1 MRTDQCKESASGTD
15 DQGSAFQTTT
25 DSEVIINL
33 IARHGR
39 IPLEEA
45 LKRTYARLRG
55 AFAVVGMTP
64 DSMFGWRDPSGMR
77 PLAMGRLRSDTY
89 LFASETCALSNLGA
103 EDIREIRPG
112 EMVIITDKGPQSY
125 QLAEESTQAFCVFEY
140 IYFARPDS
148 VLQGRNV
155 HLVRKAIGRQL
166 AIEQPAQADLVIA
179 TRLRHIGR
187 PRICRTKWI
196 PFEIGLVKNRY
207 VGRTFIQPERSLR
220 HLESKSSLI
229 PSTPCCG
236 ANG

>member
-1 MRTDQCKESASGTD
+1 
-15 DQGSAFQTTT
+15 
-25 DSEVIINL
+25 
-33 IARHGR
+33 
-39 IPLEEA
+39 
-45 LKRTYARLRG
+45 
-55 AFAVVGMTP
+55 
-64 DSMFGWRDPSGMR
+64 
-77 PLAMGRLRSDTY
+77 MGRLRSDTY

-179 TRLRHIGR
+179 APDSGTSAALGFAEQSG
-187 PRICRTKWI
+187 I

-220 HLESKSSLI
+220 HLGVKIKFNPIDALLRGKRVIIIDDSIVRGTTSVKTVELLREAGAAEVMMYIASPPYI
-229 PSTPCCG
+229 HPCYYGIDTPSPRELL
-236 ANG
+236 AQQQNGGGDPAVRWG